1 MMICPNCGF
10 QSPPGMRF
18 CGMCGSEIARVC
30 PKCGFSN
37 PLDFRFCGMCGFS
50 LAPIQDQAGL
60 EPVRHTLFES
70 VQQPVRPALEGER
83 RVVTVI
89 VADVTGSTRLLEEI
103 GNEAWVELMNKLL
116 LQLEGEI
123 YRFGG
128 EVDQFRGDGLVAF
141 FGASYAREDDPER
154 AVMAGLEMQAVVKR
168 FAESYPAEA
177 ARSIRLR
184 VGINTGEVIVASIGE
199 SGQHREDTAMGSAI
213 AVAARLENLA
223 EPGTVL
229 VSESTYHQAEDRFVW
244 IPLGEVQVRG
254 ISQPL
259 RVYRPEA
266 PRGTEE
272 FLSDV
277 EVFGTTAPLVGR
289 ETEFSRLHACLDR
302 LRAGQGGTILL
313 TGEVGIG
320 KHALVNE
327 LRQLT
332 MREQALLDEAGSGQP
347 YILWLSS
354 RTHIYDRDWPYSLWI
369 VLLRNW
375 LSKSGTGEGEDT
387 LQILRRE
394 CQRLWGEEFLSYYPY
409 LARILSLPLEE
420 EFQHFV
426 QYLDAEA
433 LRFQFTHSI
442 RGWLEA
448 LSRQQPLVVCL
459 TDLEWADFGSVDI
472 LEACLSLSA
481 RESLLWILVFRPC
494 MEQSPICHLIENLEE
509 LDPGPVEKV
518 ELGPL
523 IPEDVARL
531 IEALIGKD
539 VLPVRLVDQIVRNSE
554 GIPSYVIEMLR
565 SLIERRILVRDGA
578 TGEWRLNQTVQTLDF
593 TESMQRLIQ
602 ARIDRLDDVERD
614 LLQKAAV
621 IGYVFWVN
629 LLRGLVEETIPVRQ
643 HLRVLQD
650 AQLIEQRGWERDLG
664 TEFAFKTELIHET
677 VYESLLS
684 SQREALHIQVA
695 QLLEEIVDLEIRT
708 QFHALIAYHY
718 RQGGAKRQELFY
730 TLWAAQ
736 KAEELSAPEEAVE
749 LYSRVLELLNQI
761 EHETTDAGQIRSIFN
776 QRFEAYSGRIKLY
789 YRLNEPEKAAQDAH
803 ALLALAQQ
811 MADQPAWKVDALFL
825 QPEVVLA
832 DTREMVNAGLDMV
845 GQALEIAR
853 SIGDVNREL
862 KALME
867 RTRLLLRIGDLQAF
881 ESARRGLE
889 LARTLGDVE
898 TEVSLL
904 IDISNA
910 YGMENVVESRRY
922 LQQAMALK
930 DRVQNRKI
938 LSRLYS
944 ALCGELERQG
954 DYVRMLEEYVQKR
967 LEIAREIGDRLEE
980 GMVLMFYG
988 QVQGLYLGDLEP
1000 ALKKSEEAYI
1010 RAEKYSQKLYP
1021 LLRLAQLHAQLGN
1034 LTRARHYLKKAEP
1047 LSQSALYLLGRAG
1060 YLLVFIHLL
1069 EVSGKQED
1077 FEKVLELVEEIRGLY
1092 GKGFLSRQYW
1102 MAACCKAAYACLRL
1116 AEMTRKPK
1124 QKAQTYRTRA
1134 LEFAQEGY
1142 QIYQEYGFVQI
1153 IEVYSEEILFRYAQ
1167 ALMANGRME
1176 EGQQMLVQSLQE
1188 LRRKWELIPADSLY
1202 RRTFLKNLRIH
1213 REMIAMAPE
1222 WFPEEI

>member
-1 MMICPNCGF
+1 
-10 QSPPGMRF
+10 
-18 CGMCGSEIARVC
+18 MCGTEIARVC

-37 PLDFRFCGMCGFS
+37 PLDFRFCGMCGVP
-50 LAPIQDQAGL
+50 LAPTPEQGGG
-60 EPVRHTLFES
+60 EPVRHTLFDT
-70 VQQPVRPALEGER
+70 VQPTTRPSLEGER

-89 VADVTGSTRLLEEI
+89 VADVTGSTQLLEEI

-141 FGASYAREDDPER
+141 FGASFAREDDPER
-154 AVMAGLEMQAVVKR
+154 AVMAGLEMQQVVKR
-168 FAESYPAEA
+168 FAETYPAEA
-177 ARSIRLR
+177 ARAIRLR

-199 SGQHREDTAMGSAI
+199 SGQHREDTAMGIAI
-213 AVAARLENLA
+213 AVAARLESLA

-229 VSESTYHQAEDRFVW
+229 VSESTYHQAEERFVW
-244 IPLGEVQVRG
+244 TPLGEVQVKG

-259 RVYRPEA
+259 RVYRPES

-272 FLSDV
+272 FLSDL

-289 ETEFSRLHACLDR
+289 ETEFARLRTCLDR
-302 LRAGQGGTILL
+302 LRAGQGGTVLL

-332 MREQALLDEAGSGQP
+332 IREQALLAETGTEHSSV
-347 YILWLSS
+347 LWLSS

-369 VLLRNW
+369 ELLRNW
-375 LSKSGTGEGEDT
+375 LAKFSTEDGDS
-387 LQILRRE
+387 LLLLRRE
-394 CQRLWGEEFLSYYPY
+394 CERLWGEDFLSYYPY

-420 EFQHFV
+420 EFEHFV
-426 QYLDAEA
+426 QYLDAES

-448 LSRQQPLVVCL
+448 LSRQQPLVVSL
-459 TDLEWADFGSVDI
+459 TDLEWSDFGSVDI
-472 LEACLSLSA
+472 LEACLSLAASQPI
-481 RESLLWILVFRPC
+481 LWILVFRPC
-494 MEQSPICHLIENLEE
+494 LEQSPICHLIDHLED
-509 LDPGPVEKV
+509 LDPGPVERV

-523 IPEDVARL
+523 SPENVARL
-531 IEALIGKD
+531 IEALVGKD
-539 VLPVRLVDQIVRNSE
+539 VLPVRLLDQIVRNSE

-565 SLIERRILVRDGA
+565 SLIERRILIRQGA
-578 TGEWRLNQTVQTLDF
+578 TGEWRLNQDVQSLDF

-602 ARIDRLDDVERD
+602 TRIDRLESVERD

-629 LLRGLVEETIPVRQ
+629 LLRGLVEETVPVRQ

-650 AQLIEQRGWERDLG
+650 AQLIEQRGWEKDLG
-664 TEFAFKTELIHET
+664 TEYAFKTELIHET
-677 VYESLLS
+677 VYESLLTG
-684 SQREALHIQVA
+684 QREALHIQVA
-695 QLLEEIVDLEIRT
+695 QLLEEMVDLEARS

-718 RQGGAKRQELFY
+718 RKGGAKRQELFY

-736 KAEELSAPEEAVE
+736 KAEELSAPEEATE
-749 LYSRVLELLNQI
+749 LYSRVLELLDQI
-761 EHETTDAGQIRSIFN
+761 EKETTDIAQSRSILN

-789 YRLNEPEKAAQDAH
+789 YRLNEPEKAAQDAR
-803 ALLALAQQ
+803 ALLTLAQQ
-811 MADQPAWKVDALFL
+811 MEDQPAWKVDALLL
-825 QPEVVLA
+825 QPEVVIA
-832 DTREMVNAGLDMV
+832 DNREMVNTALDMV
-845 GQALEIAR
+845 GQALWIAQ
-853 SIGDVNREL
+853 SIGDVHREL

-867 RTRLLLRIGDLQAF
+867 RTRLLMRIGDLQAF
-881 ESARRGLE
+881 ESAQRGLE
-889 LARTLGDVE
+889 LARSLGDVE
-898 TEVSLL
+898 TEMTLL
-904 IDISNA
+904 IEISNA
-910 YGMENVVESRRY
+910 YGMENVAEARRY
-922 LQQAMALK
+922 LQQALALK

-967 LEIAREIGDRLEE
+967 LEFAREIGDRLEE

-1000 ALKKSEEAYI
+1000 ALKKSEEAFI
-1010 RAEKYSQKLYP
+1010 RTEKYSQKLYP
-1021 LLRLAQLHAQLGN
+1021 LLRLAQLHAQMGN
-1034 LTRARHYLKKAEP
+1034 LPQAWHYLRKAEP
-1047 LSQSALYLLGRAG
+1047 LSQNALYLLARAG
-1060 YLLVFIHLL
+1060 YLLVQIHIL
-1069 EVSGKQED
+1069 EVSGGQED

-1092 GKGFLSRQYW
+1092 GRGFLSRQYW
-1102 MAACCKAAYACLRL
+1102 MAACCKAAHACLRL
-1116 AEMTRKPK
+1116 SKLIRSPRKTM
-1124 QKAQTYRTRA
+1124 QEYRTQA
-1134 LEFAQEGY
+1134 LEFAREAY

-1153 IEVYSEEILFRYAQ
+1153 IEVYSEEILLRYAQ
-1167 ALMANGRME
+1167 ALIANGRQD
-1176 EGQQMLVQSLQE
+1176 EGKEMLYQSARE
-1188 LRRKWELIPADSLY
+1188 LRRKWELIPEGSLY
-1202 RRTFLKNLRIH
+1202 RHTFLKNLRLH
-1213 REMIAMAPE
+1213 REICRAVPE
-1222 WFPEEI
+1222 LFPEVK